1 MVMRRRV
8 VFYISRPMNVARM
21 AGEDVA
27 PQERRVD
34 VEINLGGGN
43 ALMAEHLLD
52 GSQIGAPSSRCDAN
66 EWRSV
71 WGDIFLSIPALAA
84 ARRMM

>member
-52 GSQIGAPSSRCDAN
+52 GSQIGAPF
-66 EWRSV
+66 EQM
-71 WGDIFLSIPALAA
+71 
-84 ARRMM
+84 RRK

>member
-1 MVMRRRV
+1 MVMREARG
-8 VFYISRPMNVARM
+8 FYISRPMNVARM

-52 GSQIGAPSSRCDAN
+52 GSQIGAPFEQMRRKMSGAVCGA
-66 EWRSV
+66 
-71 WGDIFLSIPALAA
+71 IFS
-84 ARRMM
+84 